1 MKKLFSALVM
11 AGLLAGLGCG
21 GETSTTKD
29 KDKKGGTTTTP
40 AKDTTKDSSG
50 KPDTRKDL

>member
-1 MKKLFSALVM
+1 VKKLFSALVM

-29 KDKKGGTTTTP
+29 KKDSKGTTTTP
-40 AKDTTKDSSG
+40 KDKMDKDSS

>member
-1 MKKLFSALVM
+1 M

-21 GETSTTKD
+21 GETTTKD
-29 KDKKGGTTTTP
+29 KDKKTGTTGTGTTDKG
-40 AKDTTKDSSG
+40 AKDSSG

>member
-29 KDKKGGTTTTP
+29 KKTGTTPSTTP
-40 AKDTTKDSSG
+40 KDKDKDST